1 MKAMLTVICALLL
14 GCCLCAAH
22 AAAADRPARSGNP
35 VTQEEGNRTYFT
47 DLPVMTHDGKT
58 HRFYSDLM
66 KGKIVLIGFYY
77 TTCPSLDPAIATM
90 RGLQK
95 ELGKSGE
102 DRFAIL
108 WVSVDPEQ
116 DTLKAVQALAA
127 RVKPEKVWQLV
138 TAEKEHLKVIN
149 RKLGHTRTDP
159 AQHPR
164 YFMLGNPAKGSW
176 MKMAETA
183 PVKSIADALRK
194 LAEEK

>member
-1 MKAMLTVICALLL
+1 MKAMLTGICAILLACSL
-14 GCCLCAAH
+14 FAAH
-22 AAAADRPARSGNP
+22 AVAADRPARSGNP

-77 TTCPSLDPAIATM
+77 TTCPSLDPAIATLHA
-90 RGLQK
+90 LQK
-95 ELGKSGE
+95 ELGKNGD
-102 DRFAIL
+102 DRFVIL

-116 DTLKAVQALAA
+116 DTLTAVQALAE
-127 RVKPEKVWQLV
+127 RVKPGKGWKMV

-149 RKLGHTRTDP
+149 RKLGHTKSDP
-159 AQHPR
+159 DQHPR

-183 PVKSIADALRK
+183 PAKSIAEALRK